1 MRAVRVA
8 SCQGEEVGVDAIVNP
23 IDAGGGRVAGNPV

>member
-8 SCQGEEVGVDAIVNP
+8 SCQGEEVGVDAIVIP
-23 IDAGGGRVAGNPV
+23 IDAAGEGVADGPV